1 MPCLDLKYY
10 STFIILKY
18 LKIKSDSVRNGD
30 EGEKD
35 RKIRGRKEEE
45 SKVERKEN
53 GNKNGIDEWAKKPMD
68 KGTQSETKNICWVKE
83 KGKET
88 KVGGRET

>member
-68 KGTQSETKNICWVKE
+68 KGLKPKIFVGLKK
-83 KGKET
+83 KGKKLRWEEE
-88 KVGGRET
+88 KHR